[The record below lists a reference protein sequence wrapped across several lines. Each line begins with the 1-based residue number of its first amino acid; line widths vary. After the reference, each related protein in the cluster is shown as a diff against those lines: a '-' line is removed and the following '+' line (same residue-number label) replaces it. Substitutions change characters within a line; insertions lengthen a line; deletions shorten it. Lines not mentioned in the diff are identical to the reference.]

1 MTLNLRI
8 ICKYKYLMES
18 LKYLKKVNESNQ
30 VYLSTP
36 KGLAVYTVTTTLTY
50 KTSDN
55 YYGYIV
61 KVKEND

>member
-1 MTLNLRI
+1 
-8 ICKYKYLMES
+8 MES

-30 VYLSTP
+30 VHLSTP
-36 KGLAVYTVTTTLTY
+36 KGLTVFTVTTTLTY
-50 KTSDN
+50 KTVDG